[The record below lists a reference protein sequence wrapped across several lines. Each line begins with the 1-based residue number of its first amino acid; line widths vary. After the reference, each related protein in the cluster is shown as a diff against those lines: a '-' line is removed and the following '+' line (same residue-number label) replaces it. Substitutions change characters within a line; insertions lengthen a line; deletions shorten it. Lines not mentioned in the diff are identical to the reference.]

1 MMKRIL
7 TVLFLLGTMVPL
19 TAQVGEKNL
28 NRRYQNEIRDS
39 LAQVVSQRQ
48 REMQRTAE
56 SVLTALPNEE
66 KLYDES

>member
-28 NRRYQNEIRDS
+28 NRRYQN
-39 LAQVVSQRQ
+39 
-48 REMQRTAE
+48 
-56 SVLTALPNEE
+56 
-66 KLYDES
+66 